1 MKKML
6 ILVVIASLVGGSLFA
21 NEAVLI
27 DFGLLAAD
35 YRVSANGEEE
45 ENGDDTPNENRA
57 TLMDFSNVRFAGSFT
72 EEQRRMMRTSLA
84 IENWEV
90 DLAPSA
96 RTIFNATRSF
106 TREASSR
113 RYGTVMGVRVHFP
126 LDPFHSWALVRP
138 PFEIPAFEPR
148 EENGEN
154 GNGNGNNGNGGTRF
168 ENGFGVVKNVGT
180 LRSVAVTVHGMN
192 FPHSLNVVLLD
203 HNGNRRSVPM
213 GNLHFDG
220 WAQLQWDNPAYI
232 QEVRNRDLRI
242 LPVYPDSMPFVKFGG
257 FEIRR
262 DASHRGGDFITYFR
276 EVRILFDKAVLDTD
290 RDIDDE
296 GLWGI
301 IQERETARRVWEMER
316 FGQDQIMRHIEAQR
330 QSTQTEFSPTP
341 RAGNGNGD
349 E

>member
-6 ILVVIASLVGGSLFA
+6 ILVVIASLVAGSLFA

-35 YRVSANGEEE
+35 YRVGAEDDE
-45 ENGDDTPNENRA
+45 DDTPNENRA
-57 TLMDFSNVRFAGSFT
+57 TLMDFSNVRFASSFT

-96 RTIFNATRSF
+96 RTVFNKTRSF
-106 TREASSR
+106 TREAPSR
-113 RYGTVMGVRVHFP
+113 RFGTVMGVRVHFP

-138 PFEIPAFEPR
+138 PFEIPAFEPF
-148 EENGEN
+148 GEDDEAAAN
-154 GNGNGNNGNGGTRF
+154 GNGNGNGTRF

-180 LRSVAVTVHGMN
+180 IRALAVNVYGMN
-192 FPHSLNVVLLD
+192 FPHSLNVVLID
-203 HNGNRRSVPM
+203 NNGNRRSVPM
-213 GNLHFDG
+213 GPLNFDG
-220 WAQLQWDNPAYI
+220 WAELRWDNPSYI

-242 LPVYPDSMPFVKFGG
+242 TPIYPDSMPFVKFGG

-276 EVRILFDKAVLDTD
+276 DVKIIYDRAVLDTD

-296 GLWGI
+296 AIWGI
-301 IQERETARRVWEMER
+301 IQERETARRIWEMER
-316 FGQDQIMRHIEAQR
+316 FGQNQILRHLEAQR
-330 QSTQTEFSPTP
+330 QATTTTFTPTQE
-341 RAGNGNGD
+341 AGGNGGD
-349 E
+349 